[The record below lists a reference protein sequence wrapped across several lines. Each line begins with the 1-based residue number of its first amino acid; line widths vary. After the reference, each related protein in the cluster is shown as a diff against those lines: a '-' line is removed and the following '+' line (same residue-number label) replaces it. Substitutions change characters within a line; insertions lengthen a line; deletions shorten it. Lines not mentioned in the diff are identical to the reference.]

1 MRLLLNWAIIDS
13 RWFNVINEPLC
24 VLIPHSILPNI
35 IVKKIFYFLFDDYF
49 CIVVAQLI
57 FSPAV

>member
-1 MRLLLNWAIIDS
+1 MT
-13 RWFNVINEPLC
+13 VINEPLC

-57 FSPAV
+57 FFPCCLIKL